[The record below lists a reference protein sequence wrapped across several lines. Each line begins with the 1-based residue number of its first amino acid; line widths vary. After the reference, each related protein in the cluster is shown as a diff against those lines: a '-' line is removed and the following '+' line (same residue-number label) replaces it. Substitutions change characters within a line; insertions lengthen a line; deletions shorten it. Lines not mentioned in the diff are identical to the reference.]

1 MQKQNLII
9 YFIGKDIS
17 SSIKNI
23 DNIFSILKDE
33 RDSNLSLMNRT
44 LKKVE
49 KFNSSI
55 DKIDDIQTDILKELQ
70 KDWKSELRLIIKKL
84 NQLKRISNINEEE
97 ILNSKAAKEIK
108 DLWDNH
114 YEELYLFVK
123 NKISNE
129 IEELKSKYCLDKMGP
144 KFLVTSEYPKI
155 SLAELITQFPKI
167 YKTFER
173 IYNHYKS
180 TDENDFIDTPEIAK
194 HIYKLMSNC
203 FGDYI
208 EYTKYFE
215 DLVQFKNNAKDFL
228 KEIGNIQIANQD
240 YEIKDEIKNLKKSI
254 MNNII
259 DVSYLF
265 RNQPL
270 QDNQIEWKKAIKL
283 KIDKLNQIFTQ
294 LNNHLAEIDKIFES
308 EEQNKENHL
317 AQIAEKEK
325 YITNMLSELLKNNK
339 KLSSDLT
346 KKIQSASKYNQHK
359 AKDVETCLNSVM
371 QENIENQL
379 KLWQKVRK
387 K

>member
-1 MQKQNLII
+1 MQNQNLII

-17 SSIKNI
+17 SSIDSINK
-23 DNIFSILKDE
+23 IFSKLKDE
-33 RDSNLSLMNRT
+33 RDSNLSLMKQM
-44 LKKVE
+44 LKKVA

-97 ILNSKAAKEIK
+97 ILNSKAAQEIK
-108 DLWDNH
+108 DFWDNH

-123 NKISNE
+123 NKVSNE
-129 IEELKSKYCLDKMGP
+129 IEKLKSKYCFDEMMP
-144 KFLVTSEYPKI
+144 KFPVTSEYPKI
-155 SLAELITQFPKI
+155 SLAELIAQFPKI

-173 IYNHYKS
+173 IYNYYKS
-180 TDENDFIDTPEIAK
+180 ADENDFINTSEIVK
-194 HIYKLMSNC
+194 DIYKLMSNC

-215 DLVQFKNNAKDFL
+215 DLVQFKNNGKDFL
-228 KEIGNIQIANQD
+228 KEIGDIQIANRD

-265 RNQPL
+265 RNQSL
-270 QDNQIEWKKAIKL
+270 QDNQKEWKKVIKL

-294 LNNHLAEIDKIFES
+294 LNDRLVDIDKTFER
-308 EEQNKENHL
+308 EEQNKVNYL
-317 AQIAEKEK
+317 AKIAEKEK
-325 YITNMLSELLKNNK
+325 
-339 KLSSDLT
+339 
-346 KKIQSASKYNQHK
+346 KI
-359 AKDVETCLNSVM
+359 
-371 QENIENQL
+371 
-379 KLWQKVRK
+379 
-387 K
+387 